1 MVPPMRLTVI
11 GSSDAFNSAGRFH
24 SCYWLDGIGDAS
36 LMVDFG
42 STALGA
48 LRRHGKDPHSLGGV
62 AITHLHGDHIGGLPH
77 LIINA
82 MFNEVRSEP
91 LPIIGP
97 ALLEERVTAYFDVAY
112 PQLSKRPKPY
122 ALSLTE
128 LLPGERAGFAGATIE
143 AFPAQHMDPPDRPLC
158 LRITGRE
165 GQVVAFSGDTEFCPG
180 LFAAADGADLLVA
193 ECTAMRPPAG
203 RHCTWVEWIERFSDV
218 GARRILL
225 THLNAE
231 MRASADRLL
240 AEVPPGVDV
249 AFAEDGLVVTVGEDA

>member
-1 MVPPMRLTVI
+1 MRMTVI

-42 STALGA
+42 STALSA
-48 LRRHGKDPHSLGGV
+48 LRRHGKDPLALGGV

-77 LIINA
+77 LMINA
-82 MFNEVRSEP
+82 MFNEVRTAP
-91 LPIIGP
+91 LPIFGP
-97 ALLEERVTAYFDVAY
+97 VLLEERLHAYFDVAY
-112 PQLSKRPKPY
+112 PQLSKRAKPY
-122 ALSLTE
+122 ELPLTE
-128 LLPGERAGFAGATIE
+128 LLPGERASFGGATVE
-143 AFPAQHMDPPDRPLC
+143 AFPAQHMDLPDRPLC
-158 LRITGRE
+158 LRITGRGGE
-165 GQVVAFSGDTEFCPG
+165 VIAFSGDTEFCPG

-203 RHCTWVEWIERFSDV
+203 RHCTWVEWLERFTEV

-231 MRASADRLL
+231 MRARTGELL
-240 AEVPPGVDV
+240 GEVPDNVDV
-249 AFAEDGLVVTVGEDA
+249 AFAEDGLVVTVGEPF